1 MEFDRDI
8 PCLGFSQGGPVDMT
22 IRRRVGFGVVS
33 IAAIVA
39 TMLFG
44 AQLAPAAE
52 RGDFGAETHGAALEF
67 VGRATQNGAV
77 ISIAGYVTRL
87 AGVPEAALFATS
99 NPLLRNENTAR
110 ITYTAST
117 TISQSFMVLPQ
128 TPTLFDVNSAG
139 SLTFFFT
146 DAPGPRSFDTPSSFG
161 SGTPI
166 ASYSVRFQDVVAA
179 LGGIDPNRGVVDGNG
194 ELCQVSASSF
204 RIADDSR
211 RLGHPGTQQN
221 IFTHGWTTR
230 TSPNPPQS
238 QTQFGGHTT
247 VIGDGRC

>member
-1 MEFDRDI
+1 MTSRRRI
-8 PCLGFSQGGPVDMT
+8 GFS
-22 IRRRVGFGVVS
+22 VVS
-33 IAAIVA
+33 IATIGMA
-39 TMLFG
+39 MFLG

-52 RGDFGAETHGAALEF
+52 RGDFGAETRGASLEF
-67 VGRATQNGAV
+67 VGRASQNGFG
-77 ISIAGYVTRL
+77 ISIAGYVTRV
-87 AGVPEAALFATS
+87 AGVPDADLFATAD
-99 NPLLRNENTAR
+99 PLARNENTAR
-110 ITYTAST
+110 ITYSALT
-117 TISQSFMVLPQ
+117 TISQSFMVLRQ

-139 SLTFFFT
+139 SLTFYFT
-146 DAPGPRSFDTPSSFG
+146 AAPAARSFDTPSSFAT
-161 SGTPI
+161 GTPI

-194 ELCQVSASSF
+194 ELCQISGGSF
-204 RIADDSR
+204 RLGGETH

-230 TSPNPPQS
+230 TNPLPPQS